1 MTRER
6 IKELKGIA
14 SHLYMTVLDEMRA
27 HKWGYVENEIERTVV
42 LGELSRKVTTVMN
55 NLLYENLTKGDE
67 GED

>member
-6 IKELKGIA
+6 IKELKVIA

-27 HKWGYVENEIERTVV
+27 HKYVENEIEKTVV

-55 NLLYENLTKGDE
+55 NLLYENLTKGDG